1 MTTLEEKLTKL
12 KKFDEKTESQ
22 DWQIYKDEWVKSI
35 NSLHSTIMYKY
46 FEDFASKGLM
56 KFAIIPVIRSE
67 AYVGEYV
74 TAILEIT
81 LANNKSLIME
91 PVAAVTSDYYG
102 RLDFYLRGNILKKVS
117 IYRDL
122 LGENKFVPQSKY
134 EWILA
139 KSYDKEYH
147 FKLDKVQIEKLIE
160 EWLS

>member
-12 KKFDEKTESQ
+12 KKIDEKTDSH
-22 DWQIYKDEWVKSI
+22 DWEIYKKEWVNSI
-35 NSLHSTIMYKY
+35 NLLYASIMDVY
-46 FEDFASKGLM
+46 FEEYELKGLM
-56 KFAIIPVIRSE
+56 KFAVIPVTRSE

-81 LANNKSLIME
+81 LANNQSLIIE
-91 PVAAVTSDYYG
+91 PIAAVTSDYYG
-102 RLDFYLRGNILKKVS
+102 RLDFYLRGNIRKKVS

-122 LGENKFVPQSKY
+122 LGENKFMPHCKY

-139 KSYDKEYH
+139 KSYNKEDH
-147 FKLDKVQIEKLIE
+147 FELDKVQIEKLVE